1 MLPPGSFQQP
11 LSFFVRRS
19 AYTLTSAGSD
29 PAVGADAG
37 IRTPNLMITRHLLCR
52 LSYIGLSAGV
62 GSLSDL
68 NPPGGLSQTA
78 NVLAALCWMPPEGGA
93 VGEEWAR
100 RITNRRAYS
109 AVILYGVRFAL
120 QKIHPDSVLS
130 AFRYFPRRFRPCST
144 RAQCKVQ
151 LTSSNNP
158 LSLFA
163 GHQT

>member
-62 GSLSDL
+62 DSLSAL
-68 NPPGGLSQTA
+68 NPPGGLRC
-78 NVLAALCWMPPEGGA
+78 AAKRYQPIFAACRAETGA
-93 VGEEWAR
+93 VGEGQGKED
-100 RITNRRAYS
+100 N
-109 AVILYGVRFAL
+109 
-120 QKIHPDSVLS
+120 Q
-130 AFRYFPRRFRPCST
+130 
-144 RAQCKVQ
+144 
-151 LTSSNNP
+151 P
-158 LSLFA
+158 LRL
-163 GHQT
+163 